1 MARAATRQ
9 ERRVLGRNVRRLRK
23 EHGWSQERL
32 AAEAGEIRQA
42 LISQMETGQAN
53 PTFDTLEYVAAAL
66 GVRVYDLL
74 RPDLRQ
80 ARPPRIRAD

>member
-1 MARAATRQ
+1 MARAARQ

-23 EHGWSQERL
+23 KRGWSQEHL
-32 AAEAGEIRQA
+32 AAEAGELRQA
-42 LISQMETGQAN
+42 LISQIETGRAN

-74 RPDLRQ
+74 KPVKGQ
-80 ARPPRIRAD
+80 ARRPRA

>member
-1 MARAATRQ
+1 M
-9 ERRVLGRNVRRLRK
+9 LGRNVRRLRNK
-23 EHGWSQERL
+23 RGWSQERL

-42 LISQMETGQAN
+42 LISEIETGRAN

-74 RPDLRQ
+74 KPGR
-80 ARPPRIRAD
+80 RPPPLRGSARD